1 MFREPHTSTVSYCHS
16 WLTTTQVCHILLFLC
31 TLQIQYN
38 ADTPARSPTLTA
50 PLQIMP
56 AGSKNSF
63 SSTISSPST
72 TLPWDVAT
80 VQGHKGS
87 GDVVH
92 LDTLMLSNTQLLSS
106 SIDAREEKALGS
118 DQV

>member
-1 MFREPHTSTVSYCHS
+1 MCAIFIFSS
-16 WLTTTQVCHILLFLC
+16 FC
-31 TLQIQYN
+31 TLQIHYN

-50 PLQIMP
+50 PLPIMP

-63 SSTISSPST
+63 TSTISSPSSV
-72 TLPWDVAT
+72 LPWDVAT

-118 DQV
+118 DQVRPNPISSSTADLKWNVCFL